1 MLYTELTIKAMR
13 IAYEAHKEQYDKG
26 GVPYI
31 FHPYHIAEQLEEEY
45 DICVALLHD
54 VVEDTEVTLSDLEN
68 AGFPKE
74 IVEAVGLMTRDKE
87 VQYLDYVRKI
97 KTNPIAKKVKLLD
110 LAHNSDPTRLVNG
123 KEKSASL
130 LDRYAKAKAIL
141 LDEMEWLYD

>member
-1 MLYTELTIKAMR
+1 MKYTELTIKAMR
-13 IAYEAHKEQYDKG
+13 LAYEAHKEQYDKG

-54 VVEDTEVTLSDLEN
+54 VVEDTEVTLEDLEQ

-74 IVEAVGLMTRDKE
+74 VVEAVGLMTRDKE
-87 VQYLDYVRKI
+87 ITYLDYVRRL

-110 LAHNSDPTRLVNG
+110 LAHNTDPTRLVDG

-141 LDEMEWLYD
+141 LDEME

>member
-54 VVEDTEVTLSDLEN
+54 VVEDTEVTLLDLEN

-141 LDEMEWLYD
+141 LDEME

>member
-123 KEKSASL
+123 KEKSANL

-141 LDEMEWLYD
+141 LDEME

>member
-1 MLYTELTIKAMR
+1 MLYTDLTIKAMR
-13 IAYEAHKEQYDKG
+13 IAYEAHKDQYDKG
-26 GVPYI
+26 GAPYI
-31 FHPYHIAEQLEEEY
+31 FHPYHIAQQLHEEY
-45 DICVALLHD
+45 DICVAFLHD

-74 IVEAVGLMTRDKE
+74 IVEAVGFMTRDKE
-87 VQYLDYVRKI
+87 VQYLDYVRKL

-141 LDEMEWLYD
+141 LDEME

>member
-141 LDEMEWLYD
+141 LDEME

>member
-1 MLYTELTIKAMR
+1 MLYTELTIKAMK

-31 FHPYHIAEQLEEEY
+31 FHPYHIAEQLEQEY

-74 IVEAVGLMTRDKE
+74 VVEAVGLMTKSKSD
-87 VQYLDYVRKI
+87 DYFEYVKRI
-97 KTNPIAKKVKLLD
+97 KDNPIARKVKLQD
-110 LAHNSDPTRLVNG
+110 LEHNSDPTRLVNG
-123 KEKSASL
+123 KEKSMAQL
-130 LDRYAKAKAIL
+130 EKYAKAKKL
-141 LDEMEWLYD
+141 LLED